1 MKKYLIIVLLLGVCL
16 GQEEKDTADKKE
28 ISKVRCREC
37 FLPMKETINAYV
49 CRDNHMRIEKSD
61 LKIGEDGTYIVQTDT
76 ELDYERIRKIEL
88 NRLQS
93 LEDHLYRAGDNLRL
107 YYFKTIVGS
116 FLTTG
121 GMLYQTDLALKG
133 KSLVT
138 PYLITLTGIYY
149 SISAFKHIDTSGKEL
164 RKASKAITKE
174 KENLSK

>member
-1 MKKYLIIVLLLGVCL
+1 M
-16 GQEEKDTADKKE
+16 
-28 ISKVRCREC
+28 
-37 FLPMKETINAYV
+37 
-49 CRDNHMRIEKSD
+49 
-61 LKIGEDGTYIVQTDT
+61 
-76 ELDYERIRKIEL
+76 
-88 NRLQS
+88 
-93 LEDHLYRAGDNLRL
+93 EDHLYRAGDNLRL
-107 YYFKTIVGS
+107 YYFKTIVAS